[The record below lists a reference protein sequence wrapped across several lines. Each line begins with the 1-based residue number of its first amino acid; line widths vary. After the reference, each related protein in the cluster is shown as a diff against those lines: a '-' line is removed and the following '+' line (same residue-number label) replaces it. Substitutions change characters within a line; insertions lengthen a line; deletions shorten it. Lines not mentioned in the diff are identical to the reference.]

1 MRDGGIPIVVI
12 LLIALAIAILIARSY
27 FKKVEFEKSRLASA
41 TKTNENLYSQLSDL
55 KKDRAATIAT
65 KDAEIAQKSHL
76 VEGLTKIIDQRK
88 SQFPWLA
95 SAIADFYALIS
106 ERDAKYLENKSHPAT
121 RSAEVVREY
130 GKKQRDAIR
139 ESRLMR
145 YRVECYGKIFPWISD
160 YVGDDVPDAAVD
172 VSGVEHNQEDDAA
185 KYWLSKADYE
195 RLPTVEK
202 YQKALDNW
210 KRRKRSNWEIGRD
223 YERYVG
229 YVYETQG
236 YDVQFTGAIEGFED
250 MGRDVIAQRKHELV
264 VIQCKYWSLAKEI
277 REKHIFQL
285 FASALEYGYRLG
297 GLVRDSQYSFIVTG
311 ADVPRVK
318 PVLYTS
324 TKVSDVAR
332 DVAKVL
338 DVTIH
343 EHVRISDYPMI
354 KCNLSTR
361 DGQKIYHLPFDQQYD
376 RVKIKHEGE
385 KYVYAITDAETL
397 GFRRAWKWRPEAS

>member
-172 VSGVEHNQEDDAA
+172 VSGVEHDQEDDVA

-223 YERYVG
+223 YERNVG

-236 YDVQFTGAIEGFED
+236 YEI
-250 MGRDVIAQRKHELV
+250 
-264 VIQCKYWSLAKEI
+264 YW
-277 REKHIFQL
+277 
-285 FASALEYGYRLG
+285 
-297 GLVRDSQYSFIVTG
+297 
-311 ADVPRVK
+311 
-318 PVLYTS
+318 
-324 TKVSDVAR
+324 
-332 DVAKVL
+332 
-338 DVTIH
+338 
-343 EHVRISDYPMI
+343 
-354 KCNLSTR
+354 CN
-361 DGQKIYHLPFDQQYD
+361 
-376 RVKIKHEGE
+376 
-385 KYVYAITDAETL
+385 
-397 GFRRAWKWRPEAS
+397 

>member
-1 MRDGGIPIVVI
+1 
-12 LLIALAIAILIARSY
+12 
-27 FKKVEFEKSRLASA
+27 
-41 TKTNENLYSQLSDL
+41 L

-223 YERYVG
+223 YERNVG

-236 YDVQFTGAIEGFED
+236 YEI
-250 MGRDVIAQRKHELV
+250 
-264 VIQCKYWSLAKEI
+264 YW
-277 REKHIFQL
+277 
-285 FASALEYGYRLG
+285 
-297 GLVRDSQYSFIVTG
+297 
-311 ADVPRVK
+311 
-318 PVLYTS
+318 
-324 TKVSDVAR
+324 
-332 DVAKVL
+332 
-338 DVTIH
+338 
-343 EHVRISDYPMI
+343 
-354 KCNLSTR
+354 CN
-361 DGQKIYHLPFDQQYD
+361 
-376 RVKIKHEGE
+376 
-385 KYVYAITDAETL
+385 
-397 GFRRAWKWRPEAS
+397 